1 MLARMGRTIRDLEAY
16 LAASGRAYTTVD
28 EGTLVLAPSGDGK
41 PPIGL
46 RVAGPV
52 VFSVEIGKLPSPPP
66 VPLLQKLLELNAT
79 DLLYCAYG
87 LRDGAIVLASAHEL
101 ENLDRNELEAILSDF
116 DIAIARHLPELFA
129 LAGTPGKKD

>member
-1 MLARMGRTIRDLEAY
+1 MGRTIRDLEAY

-28 EGTLVLAPSGDGK
+28 EGTLVLAPAGEGK
-41 PPIGL
+41 PPIGV
-46 RVAGPV
+46 RAAGPV
-52 VFSVEIGKLPSPPP
+52 VFSVDIGKLPSPPP

-87 LRDGAIVLASAHEL
+87 LREGTIVLSSAHEL

-116 DIAIARHLPELFA
+116 DLAIAQHLPALVS
-129 LAGTPGKKD
+129 LAGAPEKKD